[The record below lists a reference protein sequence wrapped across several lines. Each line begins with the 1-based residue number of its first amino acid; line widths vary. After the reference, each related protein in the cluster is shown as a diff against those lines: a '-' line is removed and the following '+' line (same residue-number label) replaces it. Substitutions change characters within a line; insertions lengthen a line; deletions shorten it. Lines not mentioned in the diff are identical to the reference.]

1 MFWQFSVEH
10 SVFWG
15 YHRDSYARNFML
27 PLDETKLSAGF
38 NFIFLQFKIILHKSP
53 VTFPLYHRVENS
65 EKIYMYLHKVYKI
78 YMYLY
83 KIYMYLRKVYKI
95 YMYLR
100 KIYMYLYKVLYVSFL
115 CMDSGPHQNINFFPG
130 YSKLHNLNVLL
141 NFIF

>member
-1 MFWQFSVEH
+1 
-10 SVFWG
+10 
-15 YHRDSYARNFML
+15 ML

-83 KIYMYLRKVYKI
+83 K
-95 YMYLR
+95 
-100 KIYMYLYKVLYVSFL
+100 VLYVSFL